1 MARHI
6 ESKSGLKALLE
17 RMKGCQNESTAPL
30 KDFKYWKLCVQGCII
45 EGLAM
50 DETDY
55 ENAPAW
61 FRPLWKGLK

>member
-6 ESKSGLKALLE
+6 ESKQGLKTLLE
-17 RMKGCQNESTAPL
+17 RLESL
-30 KDFKYWKLCVQGCII
+30 KDKDTLPDFHYWLNVVRGCID

-55 ENAPAW
+55 ENAPDW
-61 FRPLWKGLK
+61 FRPLWKYLK